1 MSSRRLSHVGKDGE
15 ARMVDVSSK
24 AETDRM
30 ARAEGTI
37 RMRPETLEA
46 ILANNLAKGD
56 VLAVARVAGV
66 LAAKK
71 TSELIPLCHPVPLTD
86 IQIEI
91 VPDRSLPG
99 LRVEAVARTF
109 GRTGVE
115 MEAISAVCVTL
126 ITVLDM
132 AKAVDR
138 GMVVSD
144 ISLVEKSGGRSGH
157 YKRG

>member
-1 MSSRRLSHVGKDGE
+1 VGKDGE
-15 ARMVDVSSK
+15 AKMVDVSSK
-24 AETDRM
+24 AETNRM

-37 RMRPETLEA
+37 RMRPETLDA
-46 ILANNLAKGD
+46 ILANSLAKGD
-56 VLAVARVAGV
+56 VMAVARVAGV

-71 TSELIPLCHPVPLTD
+71 TSELIPLCHPIALTD

-99 LRVEAVARTF
+99 LRVEAIARTF

-132 AKAVDR
+132 AKAVDK

-144 ISLVEKSGGRSGH
+144 ISLLEKSGGKSGH

>member
-1 MSSRRLSHVGKDGE
+1 VGNDGE
-15 ARMVDVSSK
+15 AKMVDVSSK
-24 AETDRM
+24 AETNRM
-30 ARAEGTI
+30 ARAGGTI
-37 RMRPETLEA
+37 RMRPETLDA
-46 ILANNLAKGD
+46 ILANSLAKGD
-56 VLAVARVAGV
+56 VMAVARVAGV

-71 TSELIPLCHPVPLTD
+71 TSELIPLCHPIALTD

-132 AKAVDR
+132 AKAVDK

-144 ISLVEKSGGRSGH
+144 ISLLEKSGGKSGH

>member
-1 MSSRRLSHVGKDGE
+1 VGNDGE
-15 ARMVDVSSK
+15 AKMVDVSSK
-24 AETDRM
+24 AETNRM
-30 ARAEGTI
+30 ARAGGTI
-37 RMRPETLEA
+37 RMRPETLDA
-46 ILANNLAKGD
+46 ILANSLAKGD
-56 VLAVARVAGV
+56 VMAVARVAGV
-66 LAAKK
+66 LAATK
-71 TSELIPLCHPVPLTD
+71 TSELIPLCHPIALTD

-91 VPDRSLPG
+91 VPDRDLPG

-109 GRTGVE
+109 GRTGVD

-132 AKAVDR
+132 AKAVDK

-144 ISLVEKSGGRSGH
+144 ISLLEKSGGKSGH

>member
-1 MSSRRLSHVGKDGE
+1 VGNDGE
-15 ARMVDVSSK
+15 AKMVDVSPK
-24 AETDRM
+24 AETNRM
-30 ARAEGTI
+30 ARAGGTI
-37 RMRPETLEA
+37 RMRPETLDA
-46 ILANNLAKGD
+46 ILANSLAKGD
-56 VLAVARVAGV
+56 VMAVARVAGV

-71 TSELIPLCHPVPLTD
+71 TSELIPLCHPIALTD

-132 AKAVDR
+132 AKAIDK

-144 ISLVEKSGGRSGH
+144 ISLLEKSGGKSGH